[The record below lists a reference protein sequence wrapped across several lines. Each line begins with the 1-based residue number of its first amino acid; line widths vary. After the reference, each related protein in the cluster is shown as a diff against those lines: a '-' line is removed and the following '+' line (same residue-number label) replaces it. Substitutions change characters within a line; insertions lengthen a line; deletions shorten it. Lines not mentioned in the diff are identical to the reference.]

1 MMEKPVFSGKDVL
14 QAGIGLNQQMGP
26 VFLGLLLAAALAW
39 IFLSRRLYDVL
50 RYGYPRIYEA
60 LGSPKLIMKKSLITN
75 YRVIKFLLRRTYE
88 STDDLDIIRLCRGL
102 RYILFIYVISLLGCL
117 MLLFDKIS

>member
-1 MMEKPVFSGKDVL
+1 MGKSIFSGEDLL
-14 QAGIGLNQQMGP
+14 QAEIGLNQQMGP

-88 STDDLDIIRLCRGL
+88 STNDLDIIRLCRGL

-117 MLLFDKIS
+117 ILLFDKIS